1 MTSTRK
7 AGPFIAFMLALT
19 VLFVALGFW
28 QLQRLVWK
36 DQLIAAVEDRAR
48 LSPAALA
55 PAALWRGLVPDAY
68 DFTSVSLTGTFVAE
82 QPVLVFTSLSEPRGA
97 LGGLGYWVMQL
108 FALEGGGRVWANRGF
123 VPEDRL
129 GAFGPPP
136 AGPVTLTGLMRRPES
151 ANWFSP
157 AADSAA
163 RRDYIR
169 DPARFPAPGGVPNA
183 VVAPFTVDLASMVGE
198 RLPQAGETVMEFPNR
213 HFEYALTWF
222 ALAALASLL
231 LAVWLRQRR
240 VEPASLAPLDPR
252 D

>member
-7 AGPFIAFMLALT
+7 AGAFIAFMLALT

-28 QLQRLVWK
+28 QLQRLDWK
-36 DQLIAAVEDRAR
+36 NQLIAAVEDRAR
-48 LSPAALA
+48 LAPAALA
-55 PAALWRGLVPDAY
+55 PAALWRGLVPYAY

-97 LGGLGYWVMQL
+97 ISGPGYWVMQL
-108 FALEGGGRVWANRGF
+108 FALEGGGRVWVNRGF

-157 AADSAA
+157 AADPVA

-169 DPARFPAPGGVPNA
+169 DPARFPAPQGVPNA
-183 VVAPFTVDLASMVGE
+183 VVAPFTVDLASMGE

-222 ALAALASLL
+222 ALAVLTPLL
-231 LAVWLRQRR
+231 LLVWLRRR
-240 VEPASLAPLDPR
+240 RDSASLAPPDPR